1 MNITVKCAC
10 GKEFSTSAENAG
22 KKAKCSACGQRLDI
36 PASALSADIE
46 SEIAQWLP
54 TSTAEPTNAR
64 PSASPPPRIPDPPF
78 RSTMPPVGASAAANS
93 TAHSHGAS
101 VGTMGASGSV
111 GVASKRSPSL
121 QSNSWYDLFDW
132 DFSNFI
138 TPQIVRSL
146 YRLYL
151 IVAAMALVGQPLGMY
166 FFVFRGDER
175 WSVQTYVYLIF
186 VEAFLLVGLLL
197 WLLVLRLF
205 LEMVMVF
212 FRSEEHLRELASTKG

>member
-1 MNITVKCAC
+1 
-10 GKEFSTSAENAG
+10 
-22 KKAKCSACGQRLDI
+22 
-36 PASALSADIE
+36 
-46 SEIAQWLP
+46 
-54 TSTAEPTNAR
+54 
-64 PSASPPPRIPDPPF
+64 
-78 RSTMPPVGASAAANS
+78 MPLGGANS
-93 TAHSHGAS
+93 RLP
-101 VGTMGASGSV
+101 
-111 GVASKRSPSL
+111 KP

-132 DFSNFI
+132 DFSSFI

-146 YRLYL
+146 YRIYL
-151 IVAAMALVGQPLGMY
+151 ILAAVALVGQPLGMY

-212 FRSEEHLRELASTKG
+212 FRSEEHLRELTSTKP